1 MAYHTGMYLFLFLP
15 AVLLLYQAAPARHRW
30 KVLLLA
36 GYVFFYL
43 VSGKL
48 LLYLLGT
55 TLFTHYIGLRL
66 EALQSAG
73 RGKKEQKRVLA
84 FGICV
89 LLAVLGYL
97 KYYNFFA
104 ENLNKAV
111 VHFGGG
117 PLLAARHLLLP
128 IGISFYTLQAIGYMA
143 DIYWKK
149 IPAGQPLGKVALF
162 LGFFPQIMEGP
173 ISMYG
178 QTADQLW
185 QGRDIRREDLSR
197 GWLRIVWGLFK
208 KMVVADRLYVLVQNV
223 FSQHSRYSGV
233 IWPWRPWPIQCSFT
247 WSFPGVWIL

>member
-104 ENLNKAV
+104 ENLNKRWYILAGV
-111 VHFGGG
+111 RCLRPGTSCCPSGFLFIRCRLSGIWPTSTGRRSRPGSPWGKWRSFLAFFRRSWKAPSVCTARRQISSGRAETSEEKICPGDGFGLSGDCLRKWWSRTG
-117 PLLAARHLLLP
+117 CMCSSRMCSA
-128 IGISFYTLQAIGYMA
+128 ST
-143 DIYWKK
+143 
-149 IPAGQPLGKVALF
+149 AG
-162 LGFFPQIMEGP
+162 
-173 ISMYG
+173 
-178 QTADQLW
+178 TAESL
-185 QGRDIRREDLSR
+185 
-197 GWLRIVWGLFK
+197 
-208 KMVVADRLYVLVQNV
+208 
-223 FSQHSRYSGV
+223 
-233 IWPWRPWPIQCSFT
+233 WPWRPWPIQCSFT

>member
-36 GYVFFYL
+36 GYAFFYL

-55 TLFTHYIGLRL
+55 TLFTHYIGLWL

-73 RGKKEQKRVLA
+73 RGKREQKRVLA

-104 ENLNKAV
+104 ENLNRAV
-111 VHFGGG
+111 VHFGGV

-149 IPAGQPLGKVALF
+149 IPAGQRQRCGAKPKTWFSVSSAVTAGMKPCFSARLSL
-162 LGFFPQIMEGP
+162 
-173 ISMYG
+173 IS
-178 QTADQLW
+178 
-185 QGRDIRREDLSR
+185 
-197 GWLRIVWGLFK
+197 
-208 KMVVADRLYVLVQNV
+208 
-223 FSQHSRYSGV
+223 
-233 IWPWRPWPIQCSFT
+233 
-247 WSFPGVWIL
+247 